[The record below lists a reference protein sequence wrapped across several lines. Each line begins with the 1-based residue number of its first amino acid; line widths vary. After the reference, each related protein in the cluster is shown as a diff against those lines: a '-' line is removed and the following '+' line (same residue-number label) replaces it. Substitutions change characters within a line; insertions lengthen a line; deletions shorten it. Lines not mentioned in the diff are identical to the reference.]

1 MSLDWISVFLGIIVV
16 LIFMAIFTLLRTM
29 SSPFIQR
36 FVGVLGHPLRPISEK
51 DRSFFIPFSYEGR
64 SCKLLE
70 ICHEQKK
77 GGQRIQKNY
86 IFLEAEYK
94 GSYVLRLRSLL
105 QNQGTDQLCLE
116 LLNVDWSIRCSEIT
130 IDDVD
135 QMFKEIKVNTN
146 NAVKA
151 RELLSRPNILKIL
164 NEIKLK
170 SGSYGLFEVIPLL
183 IEPGRIILDYRL
195 SEPLIQQLMYDP
207 RTIKKHIS
215 LLNDIAQELER
226 L

>member
-1 MSLDWISVFLGIIVV
+1 MSLDWISVLLGIIVV

-36 FVGVLGHPLRPISEK
+36 FTGILGHALTPVSGRA
-51 DRSFFIPFSYEGR
+51 RSFYLPFEYEGR

-77 GGQRIQKNY
+77 GGQTIQKNY

-94 GSYVLRLRSLL
+94 GPYVLRLRSLL

-130 IDDVD
+130 IDDAD

-146 NAVKA
+146 NALKA
-151 RELLSRPNILKIL
+151 RELLSRPIVLNIL

-183 IEPGRIILDYRL
+183 IEPGRVILDYRL

-207 RTIKKHIS
+207 RAVKKHIN
-215 LLNDIAQELER
+215 LLNDIAKELER